1 MGKTKGMKLLTA
13 KPKKK
18 CCRKKTRCERC
29 PVVIHQLNK
38 LARHG
43 ADGKELQRSLKSIRA
58 NPGRT
63 RHAA

>member
-1 MGKTKGMKLLTA
+1 MSKTKAHKLVGR

-29 PVVIHQLNK
+29 PVVIHKLNR
-38 LARHG
+38 LA
-43 ADGKELQRSLKSIRA
+43 ADGATKKELQKSLKSVRA

-63 RHAA
+63 RAA